1 MKLTE
6 TFTARGHRNIKAT
19 HRTTLEITKEADL
32 TPRGDCIIA
41 VGSEKGAAD
50 ISRRLVEALK
60 RGAEATLTIEAGGV
74 TETVRGHG
82 DPRIT
87 LTHPT
92 DIVVRK
98 SLYVDSR
105 TLMVEADKSASD
117 LDRRLVEALRRGL
130 PCRIT
135 VVVESEGRGA
145 LTS

>member
-1 MKLTE
+1 LRITE
-6 TFTARGHRNIKAT
+6 TFIARGHRNIKAT
-19 HRTTLEITKEADL
+19 HRTTLEITKEPDL
-32 TPRGDCIIA
+32 TPRGDCIVA

-50 ISRRLVEALK
+50 LSRGLVEGLK
-60 RGAEATLTIEAGGV
+60 RGAEATLVIEAGGIR
-74 TETVRGHG
+74 ETVRGRG

-105 TLMVEADKSASD
+105 TLMVKADKSASD

-135 VVVESEGRGA
+135 IVVEDVGGKR
-145 LTS
+145 

>member
-1 MKLTE
+1 MRLTE

-19 HRTTLEITKEADL
+19 HRTTLEITKEANL

-50 ISRRLVEALK
+50 LSRELAEALK
-60 RGAEATLTIEAGGV
+60 RGAEATLVIEAGGV
-74 TETVRGHG
+74 TETVRGRG

-117 LDRRLVEALRRGL
+117 LDRGLVEALRRGL
-130 PCRIT
+130 PCRIKI
-135 VVVESEGRGA
+135 VVESEGGER
-145 LTS
+145 

>member
-1 MKLTE
+1 MRVVE

-50 ISRRLVEALK
+50 LSRELAEALR
-60 RGAEATLTIEAGGV
+60 RGAEATLVIEAGGV
-74 TETVRGHG
+74 TEAVHGHG
-82 DPRIT
+82 DKRIT

-117 LDRRLVEALRRGL
+117 LDRRLVEVLRRGL
-130 PCRIT
+130 PCKIT
-135 VVVESEGRGA
+135 IAVEDVGGER
-145 LTS
+145 

>member
-1 MKLTE
+1 MRLTE
-6 TFTARGHRNIKAT
+6 TFTARGHRNIRAT

-32 TPRGDCIIA
+32 TPRGDCIVA

-50 ISRRLVEALK
+50 LNRELVEALK

-74 TETVRGHG
+74 TETVRGRG

-105 TLMVEADKSASD
+105 TLMVEADKSALD

-135 VVVESEGRGA
+135 VVVESEERGA

>member
-6 TFTARGHRNIKAT
+6 TFTARGHRNIRAT

-32 TPRGDCIIA
+32 TPRGDCIVA

-50 ISRRLVEALK
+50 LNRELVEALK
-60 RGAEATLTIEAGGV
+60 RGAEATLVIEAGGV
-74 TETVRGHG
+74 TETVRGRG

-117 LDRRLVEALRRGL
+117 LSRELVEALRSGL

-135 VVVESEGRGA
+135 IIVEPDKGKR
-145 LTS
+145 

>member
-6 TFTARGHRNIKAT
+6 TFAARGHRNIKAT
-19 HRTTLEITKEADL
+19 HRTTLEITKEANL

-50 ISRRLVEALK
+50 LNRELVEALK
-60 RGAEATLTIEAGGV
+60 RGAEATLVIEAGGV

-117 LDRRLVEALRRGL
+117 LSRELVEALRSGL

-135 VVVESEGRGA
+135 IIVEPDEGKR
-145 LTS
+145 